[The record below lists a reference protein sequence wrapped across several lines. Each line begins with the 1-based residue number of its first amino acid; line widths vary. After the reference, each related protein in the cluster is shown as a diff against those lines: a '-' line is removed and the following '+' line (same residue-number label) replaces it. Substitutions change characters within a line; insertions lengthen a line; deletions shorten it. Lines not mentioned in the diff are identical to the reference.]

1 MSREDLSTLKSTF
14 TAAEIIEPGDAA
26 YAAETLT
33 WAQQKNYHP
42 NLVVRPRNVES
53 LKKAVGILSKSDLD
67 WNVRSQGYG
76 SSSAKDVL
84 LSMTAFDDFKW
95 DAENEVVYLG
105 AGQTWRD
112 YYRKMEEAAPEYH
125 GTYTWQSMSRESIL
139 IVGSGCSSS
148 SGAGGCR

>member
-1 MSREDLSTLKSTF
+1 MSQEALTVLQSTF
-14 TAAEIIEPGDAA
+14 SGDEIIKPSDPT

-33 WAQQKNYHP
+33 WAKQKDLHP
-42 NLVVRPRNVES
+42 KLVLRPRDVDS
-53 LKKAVGILSKSDLD
+53 LQKAVGILSKSDLE

-112 YYRKMEEAAPEYH
+112 YYRKMEEVAPDYQ
-125 GTYTWQSMSRESIL
+125 GT
-139 IVGSGCSSS
+139 
-148 SGAGGCR
+148 